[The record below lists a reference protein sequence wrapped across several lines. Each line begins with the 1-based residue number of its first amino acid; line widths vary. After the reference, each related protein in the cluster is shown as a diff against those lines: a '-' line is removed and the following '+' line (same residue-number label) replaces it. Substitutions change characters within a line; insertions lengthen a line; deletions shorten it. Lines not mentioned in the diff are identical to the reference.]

1 MRLENGLI
9 IEHRV
14 SEYSEGSPLY
24 RDYNGLKIVYDEL
37 TNMDPIEDSRVIV
50 GIELYYSII
59 NGSDFKSNIK
69 NKVLMHEGCIE
80 LMRKIDLAIE
90 NLDYK
95 NIKSKPKPEPTEE
108 IFEIPFNEE
117 KLKNIYNE
125 MVGVAAILSNPNTTR
140 EQALKALEAYND
152 LMNDKT
158 NLKLLNSTGNDIS
171 EKARVISKNIQEYF
185 IIRDMVTF
193 GYFVDRM
200 DNVSVYAYD
209 ISVKYQREG
218 MNKYV
223 DFYKSV
229 TTKLNTFGD
238 YIGESIND
246 GKQNKV
252 YKRKFYTELYNTM
265 KPYFYYGDSVGYTL
279 YTGSMKIVKV
289 GDDKFNVLVDDKV
302 IEENLSYKDAYGK
315 MEYFFSCHQ
324 PVIKGTRLC
333 KLLNP
338 VKDGAGNII
347 GLEGR
352 VEQFLF
358 PTEFY
363 HFMDFASYEDKLDR
377 INENFDKT
385 FSGNPPV
392 LSNWDRVNEQS
403 IAASSDVEYTKK
415 VLKDNYEE
423 GIYSYFTNDDERK
436 IGSHLYQHDI
446 NSINQKI
453 DGAKKGL
460 QLTLDEYTQRY
471 NTINSNYDNMLRTI
485 TTMISELAQELKGFL
500 RF

>member
-1 MRLENGLI
+1 MRLENELR
-9 IEHRV
+9 IEHRI

-37 TNMDPIEDSRVIV
+37 TNMDPIEDSRVIA

-59 NGSDFKSNIK
+59 NGIDFKSNIK
-69 NKVLMHEGCIE
+69 NKVLMHEDCIE

-117 KLKNIYNE
+117 KLKSIYNE
-125 MVGVAAILSNPNTTR
+125 IVGVAAILSNPNTTR

-171 EKARVISKNIQEYF
+171 EKARVISRNIQEYF

-193 GYFVDRM
+193 GYFVERM

-252 YKRKFYTELYNTM
+252 YKRKFYTELYN
-265 KPYFYYGDSVGYTL
+265 
-279 YTGSMKIVKV
+279 
-289 GDDKFNVLVDDKV
+289 
-302 IEENLSYKDAYGK
+302 
-315 MEYFFSCHQ
+315 
-324 PVIKGTRLC
+324 
-333 KLLNP
+333 
-338 VKDGAGNII
+338 
-347 GLEGR
+347 
-352 VEQFLF
+352 
-358 PTEFY
+358 
-363 HFMDFASYEDKLDR
+363 
-377 INENFDKT
+377 
-385 FSGNPPV
+385 
-392 LSNWDRVNEQS
+392 
-403 IAASSDVEYTKK
+403 
-415 VLKDNYEE
+415 
-423 GIYSYFTNDDERK
+423 
-436 IGSHLYQHDI
+436 
-446 NSINQKI
+446 
-453 DGAKKGL
+453 
-460 QLTLDEYTQRY
+460 
-471 NTINSNYDNMLRTI
+471 
-485 TTMISELAQELKGFL
+485 
-500 RF
+500 

>member
-1 MRLENGLI
+1 MRLGNEYRMVNKAEYQVSQKWELEDLKRILQDLTYFGGISNSKAISLI
-9 IEHRV
+9 DEYNKIINSDNFKGIMAEK
-14 SEYSEGSPLY
+14 SEYYKEYLELIS
-24 RDYNGLKIVYDEL
+24 KISSA
-37 TNMDPIEDSRVIV
+37 IEDVDYDSLKSPGGIVIPSDEKRLMSFSGQLEEINSV
-50 GIELYYSII
+50 LSNHKATDNEVVSALDLYQKLVSNKRNIRLMNNADNVMAQKAIKI
-59 NGSDFKSNIK
+59 NNEIQDY
-69 NKVLMHEGCIE
+69 
-80 LMRKIDLAIE
+80 LMR
-90 NLDYK
+90 
-95 NIKSKPKPEPTEE
+95 
-108 IFEIPFNEE
+108 
-117 KLKNIYNE
+117 
-125 MVGVAAILSNPNTTR
+125 
-140 EQALKALEAYND
+140 
-152 LMNDKT
+152 
-158 NLKLLNSTGNDIS
+158 
-171 EKARVISKNIQEYF
+171 
-185 IIRDMVTF
+185 RDMVTF
-193 GYFVDRM
+193 GYFVERM
-200 DNVSVYAYD
+200 DNTSKYAYD

-265 KPYFYYGDSVGYTL
+265 KPYFYYGDSVGHTL

-315 MEYFFSCHQ
+315 MEYFFSCHE
-324 PVIKGTRLC
+324 PVIKGTKLC
-333 KLLNP
+333 KIFKP
-338 VKDGAGNII
+338 VLDEFNNVI
-347 GLEGR
+347 GLEGK

-358 PTEFY
+358 PYELY
-363 HFMDFASYEDKLDR
+363 SFMDLASDEKGLNR
-377 INENFDKT
+377 INENFDKC
-385 FSGNPPV
+385 FNEKSPD
-392 LSNWDRVNEQS
+392 LSRWNNVNEKS
-403 IAASSDVEYTKK
+403 IAATSDVKYTRGILKK
-415 VLKDNYEE
+415 NYDAGFVSYYENEE
-423 GIYSYFTNDDERK
+423 ERNEH
-436 IGSHLYQHDI
+436 SEFYQHEI
-446 NSINQKI
+446 NSMNQKI